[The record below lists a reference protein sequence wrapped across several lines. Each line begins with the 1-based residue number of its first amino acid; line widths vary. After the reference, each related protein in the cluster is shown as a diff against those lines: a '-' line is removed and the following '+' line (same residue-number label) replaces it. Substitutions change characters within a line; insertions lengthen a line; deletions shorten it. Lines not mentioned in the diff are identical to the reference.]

1 MSNNALMLVYN
12 LQHKVLAKAARDP
25 RTSLLALVD
34 QYFRTQVAGQAEGT
48 VDAKQRD
55 LACFLTFYTQLYGH
69 DDRREW
75 FKSVTEAFLKALARG
90 RVPRPSKRGEATPQ
104 RLSQS
109 TIARTYATVR
119 HFARWI
125 HHHVA
130 AFPLGCPTD
139 GVKAPEEEEP
149 KWKGLSRTDQL
160 RLLSA
165 AQALRVRKGRGTDQG
180 LRDHALIA
188 ALLGTGLR
196 VSELLAVDVAQYDA
210 RGFINVLRKGGH
222 VQRFIPIQ
230 KQHREV
236 LDQWLDERGT
246 EPGPIFQT
254 RSGKRLDRTQAFLI
268 LKRVAQQANAH
279 LAREQHLKV
288 SPHVL
293 RHTLLRKVANE
304 KGVHYAMALSGHR
317 SDRYIWRYVR
327 PDEQSLADA
336 MDDLD

>member
-1 MSNNALMLVYN
+1 MSSDALSPVNN
-12 LQHKVLAKAARDP
+12 LQHKVVATVARDP
-25 RTSLLALVD
+25 QTSLMALAE

-75 FKSVTEAFLKALARG
+75 YKSVTEAFLKALARG
-90 RVPRPSKRGEATPQ
+90 QVLRPSKRGEAKPQ

-125 HHHVA
+125 HQHVA

-149 KWKGLSRTDQL
+149 KWKGLSRLEQL
-160 RLLSA
+160 RLLTA
-165 AQALRVRKGRGTDQG
+165 AQTLRMRTGRGTDQG

-188 ALLGTGLR
+188 TLLGTGLR
-196 VSELLAVDVAQYDA
+196 VSELLAIDVDQYDQ
-210 RGFINVLRKGGH
+210 RGFVHVLRKGGH

-230 KQHREV
+230 KQHRDM
-236 LDQWLDERGT
+236 LDAWLGSAATGWDPCFR
-246 EPGPIFQT
+246 PGAA
-254 RSGKRLDRTQAFLI
+254 SGWTGR
-268 LKRVAQQANAH
+268 
-279 LAREQHLKV
+279 
-288 SPHVL
+288 
-293 RHTLLRKVANE
+293 
-304 KGVHYAMALSGHR
+304 
-317 SDRYIWRYVR
+317 R
-327 PDEQSLADA
+327 PSSS
-336 MDDLD
+336 